1 MPIKGMVKPVQPKR
15 KRSCIC
21 SSLKKG
27 MQQPLL
33 STVTIEGDLDPH
45 FNIRLGERILII
57 SNDQSYLTHGF
68 HKYPTKFF
76 PELPR
81 WAIRKYSKEGDWV
94 LDPMAGSGT
103 VNVECILLKRD
114 SIAIDVDP
122 LARLL
127 TRVKTTPLKED
138 VLTNTSNWLL
148 AQLDNDVP
156 SEDLAIP
163 EFPYRD
169 NWFRPEIL
177 IELAFIRKLIEEMP
191 FNYISDEEVQKYKDF
206 YRICMSSIIRAV
218 SNADNNCTRTVVRK
232 TSSPRVSIATF
243 LSLFKR
249 VIETNVPKMIE
260 FSKRCPQDYIVD
272 VKENDDAR
280 DITLDKSVDLAITS
294 PPYINACDY
303 LRTHQLEM
311 YWLGLI
317 HDDVLANSKRRYIG
331 TEAVKAADYRSLK
344 TFGNPVLDKL
354 LNDIFEE
361 DPRKSFIVY
370 QYFVDMRGNLEE
382 VKRVLKPGGRYIIV
396 VGNNVIRG
404 HMIPTH
410 QILMDIAQSLGYK
423 IENYF
428 CSEVI
433 RHFIKVPR
441 KERIHNDWIMI
452 FQSPSSKRRQI
463 KNGETFRGVARTQ
476 HC

>member
-1 MPIKGMVKPVQPKR
+1 MRTPI
-15 KRSCIC
+15 
-21 SSLKKG
+21 KKG

-45 FNIRLGERILII
+45 FHIRSGERILII

-81 WAIRKYSKEGDWV
+81 WAIRKYTRIGDWV

-103 VNVECILLKRD
+103 VNVECILLKRN
-114 SIAIDVDP
+114 SIAIDIDP

-127 TRVKTTPLKED
+127 TRVKTTPLRED
-138 VLTNTSNWLL
+138 IL
-148 AQLDNDVP
+148 ADTASWFLARLDSSP
-156 SEDLAIP
+156 SRDLAMP

-177 IELAFIRKLIEEMP
+177 RELAFIKRVIGEIP
-191 FNYISDEEVQKYKDF
+191 FNNYIPDQEARKYRDF

-232 TSSPRVSIATF
+232 KLNKEIKPGMAIA
-243 LSLFKR
+243 LFRKA
-249 VIETNVPKMIE
+249 IKTNVPKMIE
-260 FSKRCPQDYIVD
+260 FSRKYPLGYIVD
-272 VKENDDAR
+272 IRENDDAR
-280 DITLDKSVDLAITS
+280 NITVDKPVDLAVTS

-317 HDDVLANSKRRYIG
+317 NNKVLADLKRHYIG
-331 TEAVKAADYRSLK
+331 TEAVRAADYCSLR
-344 TFGNPVLDKL
+344 TFGNSVLDKL
-354 LNDIFEE
+354 LKDIFEQ
-361 DPRKSFIVY
+361 DPRRSFIVY
-370 QYFVDMRGNLEE
+370 QYFVDMRKNLEE
-382 VKRVLKPGGRYIIV
+382 VKHVLKSGSRYIIA

-404 HMIPTH
+404 YTIPTH
-410 QILMDIAQSLGYK
+410 RILMDIAESLGYK

-441 KERIHNDWIMI
+441 KERIHNDWVMVLK
-452 FQSPSSKRRQI
+452 SPRR
-463 KNGETFRGVARTQ
+463 
-476 HC
+476 